1 MCVRVD
7 IAVSFVMERVLEVH
21 LFSVN
26 WVRVVVLPWSDDIDK
41 AKTIHCPLIWVYFLM
56 ELMVSLWDV
65 MMV

>member
-7 IAVSFVMERVLEVH
+7 IAVSFVMERVLKVH
-21 LFSVN
+21 LLSMN
-26 WVRVVVLPWSDDIDK
+26 WVRVVVLPWCDDIDK

-65 MMV
+65 VMV